1 VSTREGTGIQPGS
14 RVRMHLEI
22 KLGDGICALSTFG
35 EEPLEITLGD
45 GTLADGL
52 ERLLLGL
59 GPDASERFLVDGA
72 ELYGKRANEKI
83 QWMERTAFPAGL
95 EPSPGQVVAFDTP
108 GGQEIAGIVLS
119 ANPDL
124 VQVDFNHPLSGRSLQ
139 IRVKILSVSAPPAA
153 GRNP

>member
-1 VSTREGTGIQPGS
+1 MSTREGIRIQPGS

-22 KLGDGICALSTFG
+22 RLGDGTCALSTFG
-35 EEPLEITLGD
+35 EEPLEIALGD
-45 GTLADGL
+45 GTLVDGL

-72 ELYGKRANEKI
+72 ELYGTRVDEKI
-83 QWMERTAFPAGL
+83 QWMERDAFPAGL
-95 EPSPGQVVAFDTP
+95 EPTPGQVVAFDTP

-124 VQVDFNHPLSGRSLQ
+124 VQVDFNHPLSGRSLE
-139 IRVKILSVSAPPAA
+139 IRVEILSVTRPRAV

>member
-1 VSTREGTGIQPGS
+1 
-14 RVRMHLEI
+14 MHLEI
-22 KLGDGICALSTFG
+22 RLGDGTCALSTFG
-35 EEPLEITLGD
+35 QEPLEITLGD
-45 GTLADGL
+45 GALADGL

-72 ELYGKRANEKI
+72 ELYGSRADEMI
-83 QWMERTAFPAGL
+83 QWMERTAFPDSL
-95 EPSPGQVVAFDTP
+95 EPSPGKVVAFDTP

-124 VQVDFNHPLSGRSLQ
+124 VQVDFNHPLSGRSLE
-139 IRVKILSVSAPPAA
+139 IRVEILSVTAPPAA